1 MSSFLCGIKSWFH
14 REQEYNTCYQN
25 KIRTKGGEGGKLA
38 QQTLEQLG
46 ALNAVECY
54 VTLVTLYC
62 LKMMKDE
69 RLMHA
74 QYRYIFLKLS
84 KYYFL
89 KKQTKQTKSIMQ
101 GN

>member
-14 REQEYNTCYQN
+14 REQEYNTCYQS

-54 VTLVTLYC
+54 VTLVTL
-62 LKMMKDE
+62 LFKDDE
-69 RLMHA
+69 RWKAHA
-74 QYRYIFLKLS
+74 CSVQIHF
-84 KYYFL
+84 
-89 KKQTKQTKSIMQ
+89 
-101 GN
+101 